1 MTAPR
6 FVDASVFIY
15 AYLKPKKPPTPE
27 ISKLKKDA
35 QSIVKRINE
44 GEPVITSLIHISEI
58 VNILEARMPLKK
70 SLEIL
75 TDLMTIDNLEILQ
88 PTVALYQSAIEEAKM
103 VNVGVNDALAYF
115 LMKKKGITE
124 VYSFDLDFDRMK
136 GIKRL
141 MS

>member
-27 ISKLKKDA
+27 ISKLKEDA

-115 LMKKKGITE
+115 LMKDKGITQ

>member
-15 AYLKPKKPPTPE
+15 AYLKPKKPLTPE
-27 ISKLKKDA
+27 ISKLKEDA
-35 QSIVKRINE
+35 RSIVKRINE

-58 VNILEARMPLKK
+58 ANILEARMPLKR

-75 TDLMTIDNLEILQ
+75 TDLMTIDNIEILQ
-88 PTVALYQSAIEEAKM
+88 PTVKLYQSAIEEAKM

-115 LMKKKGITE
+115 LMKDKGITE

>member
-27 ISKLKKDA
+27 ISKLKEDA

-88 PTVALYQSAIEEAKM
+88 PTVALYQSAIEEAKI

-115 LMKKKGITE
+115 LMKDKGITE